1 MKTTLYKAIMAYNAI
16 AELENEKTD
25 FSTAHALIMAKKAL
39 EPHAQFYIQSERTIV
54 EKYALPSEDGS
65 KVSQAGKFRLPAE
78 NAAAYTAEKAE
89 LNGVE
94 VDIDLNPRR
103 LKSVPDLKPSTLEAL
118 LDVGVFEF
126 MEE

>member
-78 NAAAYTAEKAE
+78 NAAAYAAEKAE

-94 VDIDLNPRR
+94 IDIDLNPRR